1 MRIKLSE
8 EVFSLVKGLSR
19 TEKAYLKKRGFGK
32 TDSKLSIGFDIINGF
47 DAFDDNAISQKLKA
61 QKVDPKE
68 FYKRLLPVILKS
80 LGQYHSGSSPEIE
93 LNEIIIASRLL
104 INRKQKTLALREIER
119 GIDIARTSEHYPSLV
134 ELNRLKQVA
143 LRISHTPTSEE
154 DTDQYYDSLEAVEN
168 LERGIHLDYLYRR
181 VSALSQVGI
190 VSKAAREELLN
201 EILNHPAV
209 AKPEKETYGAYV
221 QRIRIQTACY
231 YFSGQWE
238 KAIDHGHRLL
248 DGMPHFEEGSDH
260 DIRSRL
266 VMLMDLANLYQL
278 TYDCTGYS
286 KVIEQMQIGAEFS
299 SAFFDLAA
307 SKLEMGL
314 SISEQF
320 HKLWSGQ
327 ITESIR
333 VGEELLENTSPQL
346 LVPVIKKRIMAA
358 IALAYFL
365 QQNYSKA
372 IQYINTEFP
381 FSESESVNDRIR
393 WLELL
398 CWFHSDDQALFESKW
413 LSWSRQLKKAD
424 SGYEWEDLV
433 MKAMKQS
440 FGKSKSEISSLMNEL
455 NQKLT
460 PVDQEL
466 RTALVG
472 SFDFLLWSE
481 SLAIGKPMV
490 LLLKERYLHS

>member
-8 EVFSLVKGLSR
+8 EVFGLVKGLSR

-32 TDSKLSIGFDIINGF
+32 TDSKLSIGFDVINGV
-47 DAFDDNAISQKLKA
+47 DAFDESAISQKLRS

-68 FYKRLLPVILKS
+68 FYKRLLPIVLRS
-80 LGQYHSGSSPEIE
+80 LRQYHSGSSPEIE
-93 LNEIIIASRLL
+93 LNETIIAARML
-104 INRKQKTLALREIER
+104 INRKQKTLALREIDR
-119 GIDIARTSEHYPSLV
+119 GIAIAKASEHYPSLV

-154 DTDQYYDSLEAVEN
+154 DIDLYHDSLEAVEN
-168 LERGIHLDYLYRR
+168 LGRGIHLDYLYRR
-181 VSALSQVGI
+181 VSALSQVGVI
-190 VSKAAREELLN
+190 SKEVREELLN
-201 EILNHPAV
+201 EILDHPSV
-209 AKPEKETYGAYV
+209 LETETYSAHV
-221 QRIRIQTACY
+221 QRMRIKTACY

-238 KAIDHGHRLL
+238 EAIEHGDRLL

-260 DIRSRL
+260 DIRSRV
-266 VMLMDLANLYQL
+266 VMLMDMANLYQL
-278 TYDCTGYS
+278 TYDLANYS
-286 KVIEQMQIGAEFS
+286 KVMEQIRTGSMYR

-320 HKLWSGQ
+320 HALWSGKT
-327 ITESIR
+327 TESIR
-333 VGEELLENTSPQL
+333 IGEELLANTSAQL
-346 LVPVIKKRIMAA
+346 LVPVIKKRIMAT

-365 QQNYSKA
+365 QENYSKA

-424 SGYEWEDLV
+424 SGYEWEDVV

-440 FGKSKSEISSLMNEL
+440 YGKSKSEISSLMNEL

-460 PVDQEL
+460 PMEQEL

-481 SLAIGKPMV
+481 SLATGRPMI
-490 LLLKERYLHS
+490 LLLKERYLGN